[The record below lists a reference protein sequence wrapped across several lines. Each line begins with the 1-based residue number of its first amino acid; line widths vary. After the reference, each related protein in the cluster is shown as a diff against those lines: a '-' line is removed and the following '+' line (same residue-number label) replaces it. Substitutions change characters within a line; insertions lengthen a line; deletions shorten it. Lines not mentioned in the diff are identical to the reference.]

1 HQPGQ
6 PRVLLDRHDDPADR
20 HDRHH
25 HHEVQR
31 HQHQHLHLL
40 DVVGGAGDEGGCAV
54 AAHLLGG
61 EAVHAGV
68 DRAADVPAR
77 AHRDPGA
84 EPDRGDRGDDLDH
97 RDTEHEAADTPD
109 VGGVAGG
116 HAVVDDVRVEAGQV
130 EVARMVASWRTITA

>member
-1 HQPGQ
+1 TGVQTCALPICGLEAVGLVPLPHEGAHHADPHDLLAHHRVDRVDVVLHPLEQRHQPCGQEAHDHHQDRHRDPHQPGQ
-6 PRVLLDRHDDPADR
+6 PRVLLDRHDDPADG

-61 EAVHAGV
+61 EAVHAG
-68 DRAADVPAR
+68 
-77 AHRDPGA
+77 
-84 EPDRGDRGDDLDH
+84 
-97 RDTEHEAADTPD
+97 
-109 VGGVAGG
+109 
-116 HAVVDDVRVEAGQV
+116 
-130 EVARMVASWRTITA
+130 

>member
-1 HQPGQ
+1 
-6 PRVLLDRHDDPADR
+6 
-20 HDRHH
+20 
-25 HHEVQR
+25 EVQR

-130 EVARMVASWRTITA
+130 EGREDGRELEDDHGPHVRQVGPQVVAEEGPEHGRSPGTG